1 MVCASPTWRKSATPI
16 SARQDR
22 PAVVTG
28 FTARHGRGIR
38 ELTSRIT
45 TEWQK
50 RIRFAKFLERFTSWR
65 VKVSDHYTYRVTWSP
80 DDCEHV
86 GLCLEFPSLSWLA
99 QTPEEAFTGIRRL
112 VAEVVVDMRGSDE
125 SPPVP
130 LADRAYSGK
139 FIVRVPPETHR
150 ELMLEAA
157 EERVSL
163 NRLVSARLSRS
174 TAERT

>member
-1 MVCASPTWRKSATPI
+1 MAT
-16 SARQDR
+16 RLFQF
-22 PAVVTG
+22 TG
-28 FTARHGRGIR
+28 MEEGSKP
-38 ELTSRIT
+38 ESEPSR
-45 TEWQK
+45 WQK
-50 RIRFAKFLERFTSWR
+50 RIRFGKFLEQFRSWR
-65 VKVSDHYTYRVTWSP
+65 LKVSDHYTYRVTWSP

-99 QTPEEAFTGIRRL
+99 STPEEAFTGVRRL
-112 VAEVVVDMRGSDE
+112 VAEVVLDMRGSDE

-130 LADRAYSGK
+130 LADRSYSGR
-139 FIVRVPPETHR
+139 FIVRLPPETHR

-174 TAERT
+174 TAGDPLR